1 MSKQIFKKDIP
12 NELFFNLLEN
22 ICMKNE
28 KHYILN
34 IESFK
39 KGIFNGMV
47 QQFLD
52 NCKSYYHIS
61 KKMYLEKK
69 TTYNSFVTVIRQI
82 CNYNKLTY
90 ISQIKYNKSSYNI
103 VYIIYKKN
111 L

>member
-12 NELFFNLLEN
+12 NELLFNLLEN

-39 KGIFNGMV
+39 KGMFNGTV
-47 QQFLD
+47 QEFLE
-52 NCKSYYHIS
+52 NCKLYYHVS
-61 KKMYLEKK
+61 KQVYLEKK
-69 TTYNSFVTVIRQI
+69 TTYTSFVTVIRQI

-90 ISQIKYNKSSYNI
+90 ISQIKYNKSSYSI
-103 VYIIYKKN
+103 VYIIYKQK

>member
-12 NELFFNLLEN
+12 NDLLFNLLEN

-39 KGIFNGMV
+39 KGVFNGII

-52 NCKSYYHIS
+52 DCKIYYHNS
-61 KKMYLEKK
+61 KKIYLEKK
-69 TTYNSFVTVIRQI
+69 PTYTSFVTVIRQI

-90 ISQIKYNKSSYNI
+90 ISQIKYNKSSYSI